1 MTIIDSYLLHNPYVI
16 PTSHDL
22 QNAWKG
28 LETVKASGKARAIG
42 VSNMQRNHI
51 ETILETA
58 TEVPVINQIEF
69 HPYLQRAHD
78 FIPWM
83 REHGIEVSS
92 FKGLAPITVGKG
104 GPLDEPLARIAE
116 FHSVAPAAVLL
127 RWALNLDVVAITTT
141 TRPER
146 MDEYAKAVNLT
157 LSREEQEEI
166 TQVGQSH
173 HFRWWGKSFFDPEDR
188 S

>member
-1 MTIIDSYLLHNPYVI
+1 MVSRYLLHNPYVI
-16 PTSHDL
+16 PTPQDL

-28 LETVKASGKARAIG
+28 VEMVKASGKARAIG
-42 VSNMQRNHI
+42 VSNMQQGHI

-78 FIPWM
+78 FLPWM
-83 REHGIEVSS
+83 REKGIEVSS

-104 GPLDEPLARIAE
+104 GPLDGPLVRIAE
-116 FHSVAPAAVLL
+116 AHGVTPAAVLL
-127 RWALNLDVVAITTT
+127 RWALNQNVVVITTT
-141 TRPER
+141 SKPER
-146 MDEYAKAVNLT
+146 MDEYAQAIDLT
-157 LSREEQEEI
+157 LSSEEQEEI
-166 TQVGQSH
+166 TQVGLSH
-173 HFRWWGKSFFDPEDR
+173 HFRWWGKSFFDPDDR